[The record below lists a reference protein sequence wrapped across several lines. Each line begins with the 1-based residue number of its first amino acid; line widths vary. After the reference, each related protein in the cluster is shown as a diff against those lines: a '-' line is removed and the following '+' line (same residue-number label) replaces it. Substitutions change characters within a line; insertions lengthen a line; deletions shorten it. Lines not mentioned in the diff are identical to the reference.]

1 MIRPPEPEIIDN
13 EPEYELER
21 EVEDI
26 DIAASDAAIDA
37 AFNAAIDDAAI
48 DDAAIDDAAID
59 DAAIDD
65 ADSED
70 TKQVAVLKHAL
81 INSQMSL
88 ALTTS
93 RINVV
98 GRHIPDQGRMFFFL
112 HKVSLH
118 HFFFIDIST
127 TLNDLD
133 LIPSSFSVIE
143 ANNSRSRR
151 VKSLTTL
158 YLSRVG
164 MFQVQSS
171 NG

>member
-37 AFNAAIDDAAI
+37 AFN
-48 DDAAIDDAAID
+48 AAID

>member
-37 AFNAAIDDAAI
+37 AFN
-48 DDAAIDDAAID
+48 AAIDDAAID